1 MYESYS
7 KQALPSKEY
16 RELLGTAVCVFN
28 SNNQFV
34 IENILRCGYTK
45 SWYKLID
52 KTSGN
57 LREDIKKT
65 ISKNSNKDIEELF
78 VDLVKMRNRI
88 MHSFQCTYNT
98 IHGKEQI
105 LKTKDDTDKQ
115 YYISKCY
122 LYYFIKRNEKLSHML
137 YEFREKYKSMK
148 SDIK

>member
-122 LYYFIKRNEKLSHML
+122 LYCFIKKNEKLSHML
-137 YEFREKYKSMK
+137 YEFRNKTKAMEK
-148 SDIK
+148 